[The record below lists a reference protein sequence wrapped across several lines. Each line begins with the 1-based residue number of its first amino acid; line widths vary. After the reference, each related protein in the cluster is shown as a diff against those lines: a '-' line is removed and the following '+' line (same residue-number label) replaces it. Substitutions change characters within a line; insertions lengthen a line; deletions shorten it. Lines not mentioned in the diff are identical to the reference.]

1 MSRRFGLLHHQNL
14 LDHVTEVSR
23 DRIRPEGQVQQGGA
37 RGGGPCITSTTAH
50 VPQGE
55 EDSRLPEALG
65 IRLGVHRALAEL
77 LRRGRQNGQRWDAGA
92 NVQPDVSTHGW
103 L

>member
-37 RGGGPCITSTTAH
+37 CGGGPCITSTTAH

-55 EDSRLPEALG
+55 ED
-65 IRLGVHRALAEL
+65 
-77 LRRGRQNGQRWDAGA
+77 
-92 NVQPDVSTHGW
+92 
-103 L
+103 